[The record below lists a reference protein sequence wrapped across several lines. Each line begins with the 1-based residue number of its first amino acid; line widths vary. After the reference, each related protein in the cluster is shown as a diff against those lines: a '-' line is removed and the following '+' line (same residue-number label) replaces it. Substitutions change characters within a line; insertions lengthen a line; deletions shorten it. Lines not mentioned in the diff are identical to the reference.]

1 MQRFVCCVFTLAIF
15 AATYADEG
23 EIIVL
28 FILNIAQN
36 YSSTKVISYWDK
48 EMEKW
53 IAN

>member
-28 FILNIAQN
+28 FISNVPQK
-36 YSSTKVISYWDK
+36 YSSKNVITYWDK
-48 EMEKW
+48 EMEK
-53 IAN
+53 